1 MSRTGFDSTELPAL
15 TPRTHCVLI
24 PRDPNYIYA
33 YWDYTQADIA
43 RLFDAAGSE
52 RGDAQLVLRVYDT
65 TLIHFD
71 GSNAHHTW
79 DIDTGFSTKSW
90 YIQVLQD
97 NADYCAELGVRLKDG
112 HFIPLT
118 RSNTVHTPPRS
129 ASSRNDLIWQDI
141 KNHKESMPYLQEEI
155 KVRGQKRPVA
165 KKGSSARIYRL
176 TVQDIRDY
184 YMKLFASVSPR
195 GRRKAAGRS
204 IENILKGKLS
214 AIAWQKVTP
223 FVKRSPYAQ
232 SVHLGASMMGALDEQ
247 PGASE
252 NLMSAQTGGGSEVR
266 LAKRKFF
273 FEIWTE
279 LLVYGR
285 TESDAVVKLNEKG
298 VKLNPDGTFSLRYA
312 LPDGEIPLKFIAQSS
327 DGVEQRHINTRVE
340 REKTVGFPKFLK
352 DFNG

>member
-1 MSRTGFDSTELPAL
+1 
-15 TPRTHCVLI
+15 
-24 PRDPNYIYA
+24 
-33 YWDYTQADIA
+33 
-43 RLFDAAGSE
+43 
-52 RGDAQLVLRVYDT
+52 
-65 TLIHFD
+65 
-71 GSNAHHTW
+71 
-79 DIDTGFSTKSW
+79 
-90 YIQVLQD
+90 
-97 NADYCAELGVRLKDG
+97 
-112 HFIPLT
+112 
-118 RSNTVHTPPRS
+118 
-129 ASSRNDLIWQDI
+129 
-141 KNHKESMPYLQEEI
+141 
-155 KVRGQKRPVA
+155 
-165 KKGSSARIYRL
+165 
-176 TVQDIRDY
+176 
-184 YMKLFASVSPR
+184 
-195 GRRKAAGRS
+195 
-204 IENILKGKLS
+204 
-214 AIAWQKVTP
+214 
-223 FVKRSPYAQ
+223 
-232 SVHLGASMMGALDEQ
+232 MGALDEQ